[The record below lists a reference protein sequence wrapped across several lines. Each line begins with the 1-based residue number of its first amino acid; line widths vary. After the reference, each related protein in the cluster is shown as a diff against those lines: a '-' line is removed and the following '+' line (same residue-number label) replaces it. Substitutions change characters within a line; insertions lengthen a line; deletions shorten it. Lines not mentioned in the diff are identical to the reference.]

1 MPPAATITTRT
12 CPYHS
17 HGLHLNVTTNAP
29 THTPHLCGNQ
39 QQVVDIFDALPDNSV
54 DIVYDNYGAD
64 GTADKAMPKIRSGGV
79 YLLMPHGECFVSKS
93 QKPPCLSA
101 HPKPGVSQVNYDTGS
116 DDKYVHPQLF
126 VNNDVVVT
134 IALCCAHSHRYCEC
148 KKKQKKLQLR
158 NKSDACASS
167 RVSRSS
173 SINCTFV
180 RLA

>member
-1 MPPAATITTRT
+1 M
-12 CPYHS
+12 
-17 HGLHLNVTTNAP
+17 
-29 THTPHLCGNQ
+29 
-39 QQVVDIFDALPDNSV
+39 VDIFDALPDDSV

-116 DDKYVHPQLF
+116 DGKCVHPQLF

-134 IALCCAHSHRYCEC
+134 IALCCARSHRYCEC
-148 KKKQKKLQLR
+148 KKKKKNSSC
-158 NKSDACASS
+158 NKSGACAFS

-173 SINCTFV
+173 SVYCTFV

>member
-1 MPPAATITTRT
+1 MPPTATITTRT

-17 HGLHLNVTTNAP
+17 HGLHLNITTNAP
-29 THTPHLCGNQ
+29 THTPHLCRNQ
-39 QQVVDIFDALPDNSV
+39 QQVVDIFDALPDDSV

-101 HPKPGVSQVNYDTGS
+101 HLKPGVSQVNYDTGS

-134 IALCCAHSHRYCEC
+134 IALCCPAPTRIFTANVNQKT
-148 KKKQKKLQLR
+148 KKKTPAAQ
-158 NKSDACASS
+158 
-167 RVSRSS
+167 
-173 SINCTFV
+173 
-180 RLA
+180 